1 MAKLKHIVI
10 ISPNCLIGTGLK
22 AIITEY
28 FSYKEIFIASGY
40 EDYIQEEA
48 QNTPDLIFMPADL
61 YVLHRHFQDISEK
74 IVVFIDKEYA
84 NINSNSSLLFLDIS
98 QSVSEIVDNL
108 NQIFQLMQKVQEKKE
123 TEVLSKREID
133 VLKLVALGLMSKQI
147 ADKLSISLNTVISH
161 RKNITRKL
169 GINTVSG
176 LTVYALLNGLISA
189 DEMEKIAHNN

>member
-40 EDYIQEEA
+40 KDYIQEEA

-61 YVLHRHFQDISEK
+61 YVLHCHFQDISEK
-74 IVVFIDKEYA
+74 IVVFIDREYA
-84 NINSNSSLLFLDIS
+84 NIDSNSSLLFLDIS

-108 NQIFQLMQKVQEKKE
+108 NHIFQLMQKVQEKKE

>member
-40 EDYIQEEA
+40 KDYLQEEA

-61 YVLHRHFQDISEK
+61 YVLQRHFQDISEK